1 MAGFPLSIDGAGAF
15 VLYGFVGY
23 CLRRAYTKTNV
34 LPCMAFV
41 LASSCVGLGAKWLI
55 CRLGV
60 IREVPAFSPAE
71 ILAFLLLAQIAAL
84 LAFWITA
91 DPPPKK
97 KNPYEKPVRHRRI

>member
-1 MAGFPLSIDGAGAF
+1 MGFF
-15 VLYGFVGY
+15 
-23 CLRRAYTKTNV
+23 LRRGYTKKNV
-34 LPCMAFV
+34 NPIKAVV
-41 LASSCVGLGAKWLI
+41 LGSNCVGLGAKWLI

-71 ILAFLLLAQIAAL
+71 ILAFLVLAQIAAL

-97 KNPYEKPVRHRRI
+97 KNPYEKPVRRRRI